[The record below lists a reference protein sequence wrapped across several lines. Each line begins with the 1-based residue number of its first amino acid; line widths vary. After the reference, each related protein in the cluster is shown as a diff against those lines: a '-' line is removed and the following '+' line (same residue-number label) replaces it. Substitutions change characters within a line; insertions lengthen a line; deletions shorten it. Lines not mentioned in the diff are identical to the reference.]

1 LREELKTVG
10 EYIRAVGKHWVV
22 IIVGLGLTRVDFV
35 ERLFG
40 TWFVFPL
47 WLRLT
52 IGIAGLIELFR
63 DAGIVD
69 DAGKV
74 DGHAHRFRHTFA
86 CDLLSQ
92 GVPIRQV
99 AAFLGNSVTI
109 VEKHYGG
116 WSEEQQR
123 QADEA
128 LQRTFSPVRDASAT
142 ALERVVKS
150 ARLVTRKAH
159 GRREVN

>member
-1 LREELKTVG
+1 MHVKLHPD
-10 EYIRAVGKHWVV
+10 AVAALESIPKMSDSRWFWTGNGKLQTAVTHWQ
-22 IIVGLGLTRVDFV
+22 GRFL
-35 ERLFG
+35 
-40 TWFVFPL
+40 
-47 WLRLT
+47 
-52 IGIAGLIELFR
+52 ELFR

-128 LQRTFSPVRDASAT
+128 LERTFLPVRDGSAT
-142 ALERVVKS
+142 ALERVAKS
-150 ARLVTRKAH
+150 ARLVTRKLH